1 MRLPCALFFLFSHLL
16 TQAAMAI
23 EEPQYTVIEQQ
34 APYELRAYAP
44 HIVAEVLVDGDL
56 DSASNSGFRL
66 IAAYIFGG
74 NQARASAANNALSG
88 SSEKIAMTVPVSIQP
103 FDPATASPNQK
114 NQPVLE
120 AQKAGQW
127 KVSFLM
133 PSQYT
138 LATLPVPLDRQIQ
151 LREIPAM
158 KKAVMQFSGFNSAEK
173 VAEKT
178 AELRLWMEQ
187 KGLKP
192 IGEVQFARYNPPWS
206 LPFMR
211 RSEVLWQY

>member
-1 MRLPCALFFLFSHLL
+1 
-16 TQAAMAI
+16 MAT

-34 APYELRAYAP
+34 APLELRAYTP
-44 HIVAEVLVDGDL
+44 HILAEVVVDGDL
-56 DSASNSGFRL
+56 DSASNKGFRL

-74 NQARASAANNALSG
+74 NQARASANNNVPPG
-88 SSEKIAMTVPVSIQP
+88 TSEKIAMTVPVSVAP
-103 FDPATASPNQK
+103 FEPTTVLSDQK
-114 NQPVLE
+114 NQPVLM

-158 KKAVMQFSGFNSAEK
+158 KKAVIQFTGFNSAEK
-173 VAEKT
+173 VVEKT
-178 AELRLWMEQ
+178 TELRLWMEQ

-192 IGEVQFARYNPPWS
+192 IGEAQFARYNPPWS

-211 RSEVLWQY
+211 RNEVLWQY

>member
-1 MRLPCALFFLFSHLL
+1 
-16 TQAAMAI
+16 
-23 EEPQYTVIEQQ
+23 
-34 APYELRAYAP
+34 
-44 HIVAEVLVDGDL
+44 
-56 DSASNSGFRL
+56 
-66 IAAYIFGG
+66 
-74 NQARASAANNALSG
+74 
-88 SSEKIAMTVPVSIQP
+88 MTVPVSVAP
-103 FDPATASPNQK
+103 FEPTTVLADQK
-114 NQPVLE
+114 NQPVLM

-158 KKAVMQFSGFNSAEK
+158 KKAVIQFTGFNSPEK
-173 VAEKT
+173 VVEKT
-178 AELRLWMEQ
+178 TELRLWMEQ

-192 IGEVQFARYNPPWS
+192 IGEAQFARYNPPWS

-211 RSEVLWQY
+211 RNEVLWQY